1 MNSCE
6 DAVCCVS
13 WIASHDKNN
22 PTKSQISEYVSII
35 LSFLE
40 MKSIQGLMNNLWIT
54 IFGIYGNQ
62 LRTRG
67 WSRGWIK
74 ELRGSSLYGL
84 YRYLRSQGVWFSIL
98 LVIYRVSILADFS
111 HFGHR

>member
-1 MNSCE
+1 MNSRE

-13 WIASHDKNN
+13 WIASHDENN

-40 MKSIQGLMNNLWIT
+40 MKSIQGVMSNLWNT

-62 LRTRG
+62 LRKRG
-67 WSRGWIK
+67 M
-74 ELRGSSLYGL
+74 E
-84 YRYLRSQGVWFSIL
+84 
-98 LVIYRVSILADFS
+98 
-111 HFGHR
+111 